1 MATVAELTEV
11 QALTIAANLNA
22 DTVREQQQE
31 IASLTRKLAVA
42 RMALSSV
49 HACKVLTGYEA
60 VETLIEKKFLKRED
74 LTP

>member
-1 MATVAELTEV
+1 MDEISTTKMLLASMVKP
-11 QALTIAANLNA
+11 
-22 DTVREQQQE
+22 DTLQQRE

-60 VETLIEKKFLKRED
+60 VETLIQKKLLTRED